1 MTQSAALGTY
11 FQVLREHRQ
20 DAGRPM
26 SAARLAVLLG
36 DFLGKEVNPT
46 TVWRIESG
54 DQRPGG
60 DMLTALIDVLGGS
73 FEDVRRLIRERGT
86 VEDARRYAMARLNNA
101 QRVQIAELA
110 AQITTE
116 EQLEALIAAWHASR
130 ATSGEAH

>member
-1 MTQSAALGTY
+1 MTQSAALGIY

-86 VEDARRYAMARLNNA
+86 AEDARRFAMARLNNDQKA
-101 QRVQIAELA
+101 RIADLS
-110 AQITTE
+110 AQIETE
-116 EQLEALIAAWHASR
+116 GQLEALIADWRASH
-130 ATSGEAH
+130 ATSGEVH